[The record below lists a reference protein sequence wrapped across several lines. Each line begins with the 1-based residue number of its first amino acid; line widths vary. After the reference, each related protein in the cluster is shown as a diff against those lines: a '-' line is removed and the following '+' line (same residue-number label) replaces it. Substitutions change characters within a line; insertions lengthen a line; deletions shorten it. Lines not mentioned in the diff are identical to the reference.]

1 MNILI
6 STRMKTAFLTLLL
19 HVSFSWGV
27 SLCLKKNFASPSIL
41 CLPNTNKSRKNH
53 NSKKSTAKQPCVSK
67 STYLLNLKSK
77 RKAQSNRPAKNQTKS
92 SPSKSWKCP
101 KTSLPP
107 PHHKTI
113 ETNSFTGIS
122 GPSFPPVNTKKTT
135 SLTSGSCS
143 ILSIAHSLKS
153 STKTPPALLYMTST
167 AKSKCSNS
175 NSKSTSK
182 SPVSITVL
190 LAFISIKMTN
200 ITSWGVS
207 YAWGQRISRT

>member
-1 MNILI
+1 
-6 STRMKTAFLTLLL
+6 
-19 HVSFSWGV
+19 
-27 SLCLKKNFASPSIL
+27 
-41 CLPNTNKSRKNH
+41 
-53 NSKKSTAKQPCVSK
+53 
-67 STYLLNLKSK
+67 
-77 RKAQSNRPAKNQTKS
+77 
-92 SPSKSWKCP
+92 
-101 KTSLPP
+101 
-107 PHHKTI
+107 
-113 ETNSFTGIS
+113 
-122 GPSFPPVNTKKTT
+122 
-135 SLTSGSCS
+135 
-143 ILSIAHSLKS
+143 LKS